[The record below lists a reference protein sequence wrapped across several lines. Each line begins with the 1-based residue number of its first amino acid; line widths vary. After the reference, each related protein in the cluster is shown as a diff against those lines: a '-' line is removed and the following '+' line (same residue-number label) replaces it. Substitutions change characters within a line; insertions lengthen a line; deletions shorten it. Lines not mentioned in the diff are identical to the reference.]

1 MGSMTQTKYMG
12 RIRLGAVS
20 LAVSALLLA
29 VFPLVRPF
37 GDRSPNPLEV
47 AETFAS
53 TSWVVSHILGAL
65 GFILLPFGLLGLYT
79 HLRDSPAESRAFQG
93 LILSWLGVVLFLPI
107 FGTEAFAMRAI
118 GHEAINQRN
127 ADLIVL
133 ANAIRMGPQR
143 GFLIPSLLLLA
154 IGAILIAVAVWN
166 SGTLPRWGGILFAIG
181 LALFFPLLP
190 QVVRVVDGLLTGVG
204 GIWIALSILRH
215 KGQT

>member
-1 MGSMTQTKYMG
+1 MAQTGYTG

-29 VFPLVRPF
+29 LFPLVRPF
-37 GDRSPNPLEV
+37 GDRSPNPIEV

-53 TSWVVSHILGAL
+53 TSWVVSHFLGAL
-65 GFILLPFGLLGLYT
+65 GFILLPIGLFGLYT
-79 HLRDSPAESRAFQG
+79 YLRDSPVDGRAFQG
-93 LILSWLGVVLFLPI
+93 LILCWLGVGLFLPI
-107 FGTEAFAMRAI
+107 FGTEAFALRVI
-118 GHEAINQRN
+118 GSEAVNQKN

-133 ANAIRMGPQR
+133 ANSIRMGPQR
-143 GFLIPSLLLLA
+143 FAFLIPSLVLLA
-154 IGAILIAVAVWN
+154 IGAILVAVAVWK

-190 QVVRVVDGLLTGVG
+190 QIVRVVDGLLTGVG
-204 GIWIALSILRH
+204 GIWVALSILLH